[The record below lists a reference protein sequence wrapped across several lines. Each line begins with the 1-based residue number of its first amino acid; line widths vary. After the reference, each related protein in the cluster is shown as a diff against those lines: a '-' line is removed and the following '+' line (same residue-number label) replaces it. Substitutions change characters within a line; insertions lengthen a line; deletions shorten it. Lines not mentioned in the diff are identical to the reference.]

1 MSANVEFN
9 ITAFDQASSVFEDV
23 SNSATSC
30 FTTVT
35 TGASEAAE
43 SVETSSV
50 SIADNQAVSTSSFK
64 NNALA
69 MNTAA
74 LSAASLVTGI
84 GSIENAEVTL
94 DRAHVTV
101 EKDTNAVT
109 SAQNAY
115 NKAVAE
121 YGPNS
126 KEAQDAAD
134 KLKAAQ
140 DALSVAQERVSEAQR
155 NMNNTIM
162 MSSLQIIPGV
172 IGAFT
177 SLNTVFSTYPALA
190 GAVSAATGAVS
201 TAMDFLAANPI
212 ILVVAGVAALAVGL
226 YEAYEH
232 FAPFREAI
240 NAVGGVL
247 GGAFKASL
255 TAVSDAL
262 NFLWNDVFKP
272 FGEFLAAVFVEAYL
286 KPLEAAWS
294 LLGAGLG
301 ALWHGVLSPVAEFFR
316 GVFAEAISFVMVPID
331 AFESAISKVANAV
344 KPLTDIIGG
353 LGNALKNLCFAH
365 AAPAAE
371 EFNRQVSSSIELS
384 NNLTQK
390 LDPLKQGLMGVSGGA
405 GNANLGGLGGGTQH
419 IMVNPTINI
428 GKIDRTTGLGDVINA
443 VNQGT
448 AQALARRF

>member
-9 ITAFDQASSVFEDV
+9 ITAFDAASSVFSEV
-23 SNSATSC
+23 GSSATEC
-30 FTTVT
+30 FTTVES
-35 TGASEAAE
+35 GASQAAE
-43 SVETSSV
+43 SVSSSSTQITS
-50 SIADNQAVSTSSFK
+50 AAESSSGGFTK
-64 NNALA
+64 NALA

-74 LSAASLVTGI
+74 LSAASLAMGI
-84 GSIENAEVTL
+84 EGIENAEVTL

-126 KEAQDAAD
+126 KEAKDAAD
-134 KLKAAQ
+134 KLKASQ

-155 NMNNTIM
+155 NMNNTIV

-177 SLNTVFSTYPALA
+177 SLNTVFSAYPAFA
-190 GAVSAATGAVS
+190 GAAAAATDAVS

-212 ILVVAGVAALAVGL
+212 ILVVTGVAALAVGL

-240 NAVGGVL
+240 NAVGAVL
-247 GGAFKASL
+247 GGAFKAAL
-255 TAVSDAL
+255 TAVSEAL
-262 NFLWNDVFKP
+262 HFLWNDVFQP

-301 ALWHGVLSPVAEFFR
+301 ALWHGVLEPVAEFFR
-316 GVFAEAISFVMVPID
+316 GVFAEAFTFVMAPIE
-331 AFESAISKVANAV
+331 AFESAISKVSNAV
-344 KPLTDIIGG
+344 KPLTDIVGG
-353 LGNALKNLCFAH
+353 LSNALRNMCFAH

-384 NNLTQK
+384 NSLTQR
-390 LDPLKQGLMGVSGGA
+390 LDPLKQGLLGVSGST
-405 GNANLGGLGGGTQH
+405 GNASVSGLASGTQH
-419 IMVNPTINI
+419 ITVNPTISI